1 MAFEGPSKPEIK
13 FVSKEMT
20 VNCDWV
26 PKLPGNYKIYVRYQ
40 DKEIKGSP
48 FMCKVVGGEE
58 VVKDQIKKVKVSGK
72 ALTDGKFL
80 RIPDCL

>member
-1 MAFEGPSKPEIK
+1 MQTDCSVAFEGPSKPEIK

-48 FMCKVVGGEE
+48 FMCKV
-58 VVKDQIKKVKVSGK
+58 S
-72 ALTDGKFL
+72 
-80 RIPDCL
+80 DCAIDCETNEHK